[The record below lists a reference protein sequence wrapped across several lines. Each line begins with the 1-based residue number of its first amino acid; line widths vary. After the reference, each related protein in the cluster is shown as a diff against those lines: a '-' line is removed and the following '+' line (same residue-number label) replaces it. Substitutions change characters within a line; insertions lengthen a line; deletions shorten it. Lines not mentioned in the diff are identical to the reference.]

1 MLFYKIVMP
10 LLFHEEVRPEV
21 ELGVWEVTEKEQWF
35 LNQLL
40 LYPGELR
47 QLSLIKGRKR
57 LEWLGVRH
65 LVHEMSGRIKRGAFL
80 KDEYGKPYLEN
91 SDYHVSISHSE
102 GMAAAVAS
110 IANNGVDIQRVVPKL
125 GAIAKRVMSPE
136 EMACIKEESFL
147 EHLHVL
153 WGAKECLYK
162 GYGRKQL
169 DFRAN
174 IIIEPFEYQDG
185 GGSCEGWVKKDE
197 ASMNFSIHYRIE
209 KGEFMLVYALQ
220 K

>member
-1 MLFYKIVMP
+1 MP
-10 LLFHEEVRPEV
+10 LLFHQHMESDV
-21 ELGVWEVTEKEQWF
+21 ELGVWKITEDEGWF
-35 LNQLL
+35 LKQLL

-47 QLSLIKGRKR
+47 QLSLIKGPKR

-80 KDEYGKPYLEN
+80 KDEFGKPYLEH
-91 SDYHVSISHSE
+91 SVYHISISHSE

-110 IANNGVDIQRVVPKL
+110 LANNGVDIQKIVPKL
-125 GAIAKRVMSPE
+125 ESIAERVMSPE
-136 EMACIKEESFL
+136 ELSPLEEATRL

-169 DFRAN
+169 DFRQN
-174 IIIEPFEYQDG
+174 ILIDPFPYSPEG
-185 GGSCEGWVKKDE
+185 GKCTGTVKKGE
-197 ASMNFSIHYRIE
+197 QEIHFDLSYRIE
-209 KGEFMLVYALQ
+209 QNDYMLVYAIEKDQ
-220 K
+220 KKTDT